1 MVMELN
7 LPYMMMSCDMLM
19 KLHLCASDDIYDNG
33 IIPLICRWNY
43 ASHMIKKIT
52 PLISFDYT
60 SDMIMELYL
69 SYDVMCYGDGIL
81 PLVISATEKLP
92 LPVVARVL
100 QGCVALKWNH
110 FQNRSVPKPNV
121 PKLICAKTKC
131 AKTKCAKASI
141 PVNRRGN
148 LRAKSS
154 PRGA

>member
-1 MVMELN
+1 
-7 LPYMMMSCDMLM
+7 
-19 KLHLCASDDIYDNG
+19 
-33 IIPLICRWNY
+33 
-43 ASHMIKKIT
+43 MIKKIT

-110 FQNRSVPKPNV
+110 FSSFPFSKQIRAKTKV
-121 PKLICAKTKC
+121 AKTKC
-131 AKTKCAKASI
+131 TKTKCAKASI

-148 LRAKSS
+148 PRAKSS

>member
-19 KLHLCASDDIYDNG
+19 KLHLCASDDIYDNR

-69 SYDVMCYGDGIL
+69 SYDVMCYGDEITSRNLRG
-81 PLVISATEKLP
+81 
-92 LPVVARVL
+92 R
-100 QGCVALKWNH
+100 
-110 FQNRSVPKPNV
+110 
-121 PKLICAKTKC
+121 
-131 AKTKCAKASI
+131 KAS
-141 PVNRRGN
+141 PPCSSTSFAGVRGTEMEPCFIF
-148 LRAKSS
+148 LIL
-154 PRGA
+154 

>member
-81 PLVISATEKLP
+81 PLIISATEKLP

-121 PKLICAKTKC
+121 PKPNVPK
-131 AKTKCAKASI
+131 
-141 PVNRRGN
+141 
-148 LRAKSS
+148 LRYL
-154 PRGA
+154 